1 MLIIYYIEMCTKNSY
16 SIFYK
21 AIDNIRIKLDLFLVN
36 TTYMCNFLNLIILTY
51 AVMSLRQIHTW
62 NFHCNHWTK
71 SPKTYTKAQVITT
84 SIND

>member
-51 AVMSLRQIHTW
+51 AVMSLRQIHT
-62 NFHCNHWTK
+62 
-71 SPKTYTKAQVITT
+71 
-84 SIND
+84 